1 MSQTGTV
8 ASSRR
13 SWQRL
18 AVFASLALV
27 LLAAAAALIMMQGI
41 DRQLRD
47 VLDTYEVRNQAREL
61 TTALAEAESS
71 QRGYLLT
78 GDESFIDPYRRAT
91 AAIQTRMLSLTALT
105 KDRPNQAERMAT
117 IAAEINMRTAE
128 MERNVEL
135 VRAMRSDQAQALT
148 QTGMGARLMDSVRE
162 SLELFIREENQR
174 LGERNRAIDT
184 SRRWLIGA
192 VITALAAAAILA
204 YSLFNR
210 SQRMVLSLAY
220 GQSALQSQNEVLEG
234 HVRERTQAL
243 EEARAH
249 AEHERQRVEALLQ
262 DTNHRIGN
270 SLATVSSLLGLQL
283 LRSKSPDV
291 QRALESARS
300 RVHAIASAHRRLRLG
315 DDLESAQADEFMAA
329 VIDDLKLTGSNA
341 GKVELTGDVEPLV
354 IGARDATTIG
364 ILVSELVTNA
374 LKHAFPG
381 ERSGTIEVRLR
392 RSEAGVP
399 TLTVADDGVGIPLNQ
414 DMGEGGLG
422 SVIVKQLATQFG
434 GVPIYKRR
442 EQGGTAVTVPLPA
455 LDQAVEKP
463 RDH

>member
-1 MSQTGTV
+1 M
-8 ASSRR
+8 
-13 SWQRL
+13 
-18 AVFASLALV
+18 FASLGLV
-27 LLAAAAALIMMQGI
+27 LLAAAAALVMMQGI

-47 VLDTYEVRNQAREL
+47 VIDTYEVRNQAREL
-61 TTALAEAESS
+61 TNALAEAESS

-78 GDESFIDPYRRAT
+78 GDESFVEPYRRAT
-91 AAIQTRMLSLTALT
+91 AAIQTRMLSLAALT
-105 KDRPNQAERMAT
+105 KDRPNQAQRMGQ
-117 IAAEINMRTAE
+117 IASEIAMRTAE

-135 VRAMRSDQAQALT
+135 VQERRTAQAQALT

-174 LGERNRAIDT
+174 LGERNRAIDR
-184 SRRWLIGA
+184 SRRWLVGA

-204 YSLFNR
+204 YSLFSR
-210 SQRMVLSLAY
+210 SQRMVVTLAH

-270 SLATVSSLLGLQL
+270 SLATVSSMLGLQM
-283 LRSKSPDV
+283 LRSKSPEV

-315 DDLESAQADEFMAA
+315 DDLETTRADEFMEA
-329 VIDDLKLTGSNA
+329 VLDDLKLTAANTG
-341 GKVELTGDVEPLV
+341 VVHIEGDVEPIV

-364 ILVSELVTNA
+364 ILVGELVTNA
-374 LKHAFPG
+374 LKHAFPDG
-381 ERSGTIEVRLR
+381 RSGTITVRLR
-392 RSEAGVP
+392 RAENGVP
-399 TLTVADDGVGIPLNQ
+399 TLAVADDGVGIAPDQ

-422 SVIVKQLATQFG
+422 SVIVKQLAAQFG
-434 GVPIYKRR
+434 GVPVYERR
-442 EQGGTAVTVPLPA
+442 EEGGMVILVPLPTIESA
-455 LDQAVEKP
+455 EHPTQS
-463 RDH
+463 

>member
-1 MSQTGTV
+1 M
-8 ASSRR
+8 
-13 SWQRL
+13 
-18 AVFASLALV
+18 FASLALV

-41 DRQLRD
+41 DRQLSD
-47 VLDTYEVRNQAREL
+47 VIDTYEVRNQAREL
-61 TTALAEAESS
+61 TNALAEAESS

-78 GDESFIDPYRRAT
+78 GDDSFIEPYRRAST
-91 AAIQTRMLSLTALT
+91 AIQTRMLSLTALT
-105 KDRPNQAERMAT
+105 EDRPNQAARMAS
-117 IAAEINMRTAE
+117 IAAEIALRTAE

-135 VRAMRSDQAQALT
+135 VRTMQADRAQALT
-148 QTGMGARLMDSVRE
+148 ETGMGARLMDSVRE

-174 LGERNRAIDT
+174 LGERNRAIDA
-184 SRRWLIGA
+184 SRRWLVGA

-204 YSLFNR
+204 YSLFSR
-210 SQRMVLSLAY
+210 SQRMVVSLAY

-249 AEHERQRVEALLQ
+249 AEHERERVEALLQ

-270 SLATVSSLLGLQL
+270 SLATVSSMLGLQL
-283 LRSKSPDV
+283 LRTKSPEV

-315 DDLESAQADEFMAA
+315 DDLETARADEFMAA
-329 VIDDLKLTGSNA
+329 VLDDLKLTGTNA
-341 GKVELTGDVEPLV
+341 GKIELIGDVEPFV

-364 ILVSELVTNA
+364 ILVGELVTNA
-374 LKHAFPG
+374 LKHAFSDG
-381 ERSGTIEVRLR
+381 RSGTITVRLR

-399 TLTVADDGVGIPLNQ
+399 TLSVTDDGVGIPPEQ
-414 DMGEGGLG
+414 DLGEGGLG

-434 GVPIYKRR
+434 GAPVYERR
-442 EQGGTAVTVPLPA
+442 KEGGTAVTVPLPTLA
-455 LDQAVEKP
+455 PAEEPSD
-463 RDH
+463 D